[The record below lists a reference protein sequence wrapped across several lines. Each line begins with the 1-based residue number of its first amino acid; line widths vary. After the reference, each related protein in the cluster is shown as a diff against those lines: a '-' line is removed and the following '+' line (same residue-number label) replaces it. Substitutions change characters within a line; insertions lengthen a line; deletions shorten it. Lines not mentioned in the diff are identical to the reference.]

1 MKDRNELPQYL
12 RIADDLR
19 AKLLPMPSGAPFE
32 TEQALTEAYGVSRGT
47 IRQALAIL
55 EREGLLVRTR
65 GRGSFRAR
73 PENAPDRLE
82 IAQGLAQSI
91 RKKGAD
97 SVISHLSIT
106 LVPSSAEVA
115 DLLQIPHGTKVRK
128 VVRIRSLN
136 GKPFAYCE
144 SYLRADLVPP
154 FFKRDFKT
162 SLSDL
167 VQHSLQVHV
176 ESKYCD
182 AIAAAADRT
191 VADALEIPLGSPILK
206 ISFFCLT
213 SGGVPFVWDVL
224 NFPPTQTLHLEITT
238 PVP

>member
-1 MKDRNELPQYL
+1 MNGRKELPQYL
-12 RIADDLR
+12 CIADELR
-19 AKLLPMPSGAPFE
+19 AKLLSMPSGAPFE

-47 IRQALAIL
+47 VRQALAIL

-73 PENAPDRLE
+73 RENSPDRLE
-82 IAQGLAQSI
+82 IATGLAQSI
-91 RKKGAD
+91 RQNGAD
-97 SVISHLSIT
+97 SVISRLSIT
-106 LVPSSAEVA
+106 LVPSPAEVA
-115 DLLQIPHGTKVRK
+115 DLLQIPRGTKVRK
-128 VVRIRSLN
+128 VVRIRTLN

-144 SYLRADLVPP
+144 SYLRTDIVPP

-167 VQHSLQVHV
+167 VQHTLHVHV

-213 SGGVPFVWDVL
+213 YGGVPFVWDVL

>member
-1 MKDRNELPQYL
+1 MNDRKELPQYL
-12 RIADDLR
+12 RIADELR
-19 AKLLPMPSGAPFE
+19 AKLLSMPSGAPFE

-47 IRQALAIL
+47 VRQALALL
-55 EREGLLVRTR
+55 EREGLLVRIR
-65 GRGSFRAR
+65 GRGSFRAF
-73 PENAPDRLE
+73 PEDSPAHLE
-82 IAQGLAQSI
+82 IAERLAQII
-91 RKKGAD
+91 RKKGRG
-97 SVISHLSIT
+97 SEISHLSIT
-106 LVPSSAEVA
+106 LVPCPAEIA
-115 DLLQIPHGTKVRK
+115 DHLQIPHGTKVRK

-144 SYLRADLVPP
+144 SYLRTDLVPP
-154 FFKRDFKT
+154 FFKRDYKT

-167 VQHSLQVHV
+167 VQHTLHVHV

-213 SGGVPFVWDVL
+213 YGGVPFVWDVL